1 MGNVPAWQLL
11 LTMTDQLGTPPA
23 HADEGSAIPLAHAG
37 EGVGT
42 VSVRDAAKS
51 IGVSERTIRRRIQD
65 GILSAWKQE
74 TEHGYEWRVPV
85 SSLDAGLP
93 GTHPRQNAPLPGSPD
108 EGAGRPPAQHIA
120 PMDTQS
126 APEMIKA
133 LDLVDKLQTQ
143 NQDLW
148 KTLEHWQARAVE
160 AEQTIKLLMAPKDEP
175 VDITPADDDPDWQ
188 GIAQALEERVKR
200 LEEPPVQPERR
211 PWWKRWLG

>member
-74 TEHGYEWRVPV
+74 TEHAPWF
-85 SSLDAGLP
+85 
-93 GTHPRQNAPLPGSPD
+93 PR
-108 EGAGRPPAQHIA
+108 GREY
-120 PMDTQS
+120 S
-126 APEMIKA
+126 
-133 LDLVDKLQTQ
+133 VVFRDKL
-143 NQDLW
+143 W
-148 KTLEHWQARAVE
+148 IYGGKTGVDYEH
-160 AEQTIKLLMAPKDEP
+160 
-175 VDITPADDDPDWQ
+175 ADDIWYMAGGIRTGSGSDWIRGFPQ
-188 GIAQALEERVKR
+188 TRTVKATWAFP
-200 LEEPPVQPERR
+200 LS
-211 PWWKRWLG
+211 